1 MHPVNMQLLSH
12 IKSEEHVSDY
22 VHSSVALP
30 VYIILTVS
38 TTYSRG
44 LKGSRVKE
52 QFLPLGQ
59 PLVGNVE
66 LCQLRTLLQSLHH
79 RYGIVIQIPVGELLG
94 YCFHRHRTA

>member
-1 MHPVNMQLLSH
+1 MFPIMF
-12 IKSEEHVSDY
+12 I
-22 VHSSVALP
+22 ALP

-66 LCQLRTLLQSLHH
+66 LCQLHTLLQSLYH

-94 YCFHRHRTA
+94 YCFHRHRTDQYFQQD